1 MLEKCLQGETQNT
14 NESFNGMIWNRVSK
28 VTHVGF
34 DVLSVG
40 VYDAIFHFNNGEK
53 AVLDVLELHNVDPGS
68 YMTESCRS
76 FNMCFKR
83 LFMLR
88 HSKKKQQDKNIE
100 TEGTSYE
107 MGSF

>member
-40 VYDAIFHFNNGEK
+40 VYDAFFTLIMVKKLSWMFWNYIMLIQ
-53 AVLDVLELHNVDPGS
+53 VL
-68 YMTESCRS
+68 
-76 FNMCFKR
+76 
-83 LFMLR
+83 
-88 HSKKKQQDKNIE
+88 I
-100 TEGTSYE
+100 
-107 MGSF
+107 